1 MEIIAWL
8 KLLLVGIV
16 QGLTEPLPI
25 SSSGHMVLMQYFLD
39 LPIDSLFLEIVL
51 NFASLI
57 AIVIFFR
64 KRLWYVIHGTIR
76 YLIRREA
83 ADLPAFRFMVL
94 IVIGTIPAGIGGLL
108 FGSLLASLLSLLTV
122 GLALL
127 VTGSFLLLVHRHSL
141 TNTRETLTIKD
152 ALFVGAFQVISLLPG
167 ISRSGATVTGGLLK
181 RLRFETVFEFSFML
195 YIPIS
200 IAAMG
205 YELYG
210 LSDGLQYDLLQLLAA
225 FIATTI
231 TTYIA
236 LKFFL
241 FSVKSG
247 YLKYFSW
254 YCYGVG
260 TLSIMLYILS

>member
-1 MEIIAWL
+1 MGIMAWL
-8 KLLLVGIV
+8 KLMIVGIV

-25 SSSGHMVLMQYFLD
+25 SSSGHMVIAQYFMN

-64 KRLWYVIHGTIR
+64 KRIMFVVTGTLR
-76 YLIRREA
+76 YIFKREE
-83 ADLPAFRFMVL
+83 ADYKAFRFAVL
-94 IVIGTIPAGIGGLL
+94 IVVGTIPAGFGGWL
-108 FGSLLASLLSLLTV
+108 FGSYFVSLLSLLTV

-127 VTGSFLLLVHRHSL
+127 VTGSFLWLVQRHSL
-141 TNTRETLTIKD
+141 ENEREELTFND
-152 ALFVGAFQVISLLPG
+152 ALFIGMFQLLALLPG

-181 RLRFETVFEFSFML
+181 KIKFETVFEYSFML

-205 YELYG
+205 YEIYG
-210 LSDGLQYDLLQLLAA
+210 MSDGLQYDLLPLSAA
-225 FIATTI
+225 FMATTI
-231 TTYIA
+231 TTYFA

-241 FSVKSG
+241 FSVRSG
-247 YLKYFSW
+247 YLKYFAW
-254 YCYGVG
+254 YCFFIG
-260 TLSIMLYILS
+260 TFSIVLYFI